1 MNFFRFA
8 QGTGNAVS
16 FIILK
21 SNATMALFVISGV
34 FPVIH
39 VRINLSFPR
48 LILSYDFFLTQQ
60 EPFVV
65 IAQFMLLVACNML
78 RLYVSTWPA
87 DDIRDMVS

>member
-8 QGTGNAVS
+8 QETGNAVS

-78 RLYVSTWPA
+78 RLYVRTWPA